1 MRLGG
6 NFMSLLEGI
15 LSRLKN
21 MQEAGE
27 DSERYFEQNGVRKCK
42 VNYFVKTD
50 SFELKVFNSDG
61 KTDAFQF
68 DDIDMVAIEIFELLQ
83 TEAVM

>member
-1 MRLGG
+1 
-6 NFMSLLEGI
+6 MSLLEGI

-21 MQEAGE
+21 MQEAEE

-42 VNYFVKTD
+42 VNYFAKTN
-50 SFELKVFNSDG
+50 SFELKVNNKDG

-68 DDIDMVAIEIFELLQ
+68 DDIDMTAIEIYELLQ
-83 TEAVM
+83 PEA